1 MSDYDWNYI
10 IENVVGKNQAR
21 FGRYHDLIVGKRC
34 IVPDNQPLPY
44 CIGSMIIEP
53 FGRYPSPRWFH
64 TTIVQQ
70 FDKMENGRV
79 IMETENSIYT
89 FVPIQ
94 KE

>member
-10 IENVVGKNQAR
+10 IENVVSKNQAR
-21 FGRYHDLIVGKRC
+21 RGRYHHLIIGKRC

-64 TTIVQQ
+64 TTIFQQ